1 MFVTMNR
8 IFVSPEYAS
17 KFEARFRNRIH
28 AVDEMRGFIRNL
40 VLRPR
45 ELEQPYVVM
54 SFWQSEDDFRNW
66 VNSDAFKQ
74 GHARSGTLSKEAFSK
89 PSHLETYEAFLD
101 TKASVEQ

>member
-1 MFVTMNR
+1 
-8 IFVSPEYAS
+8 
-17 KFEARFRNRIH
+17 
-28 AVDEMRGFIRNL
+28 
-40 VLRPR
+40 
-45 ELEQPYVVM
+45 M

-74 GHARSGTLSKEAFSK
+74 GHARSGTLSKETFSK